1 MTVQDIPRPGSHGAA
16 APHLPAWRDAFR
28 RVRER
33 LLAPQLAAALHP
45 TPLRVR
51 GLGLF
56 MLVGHPLFWVIWAV
70 HLPQPY
76 ESLPLRLAGAGLGLL
91 LITSLVSRD
100 PSTRLSRHVFNAVTW
115 LGLPLFFGWMY
126 LCNGGNA
133 VWLASTAAMILAYYY
148 IADWR
153 LATLGLAAAAALASL
168 LFDLWG
174 PALAPMTQDLL
185 VANTVVL
192 LFCMAMGLLLGL
204 SSTNLRHEQLAHTVS
219 TVGIVAHELRTP
231 LATMSLIGDAI
242 RGSAGDSHSTEAAQR
257 LEQLAAR
264 LHVLVRNMNHHIDM
278 QVTNARPVRMPT
290 QTSPIRASNLV
301 REAVSSYPFRST
313 RERDC
318 VRVRIQDDFVFRG
331 SPTLFR
337 QVIDNLIKNAMTSLA
352 AATNSTAAGD
362 LVVHVL
368 SSGGLGQIV
377 VTDRGVGIAAAHL
390 PRVFDAFFSTHRGT
404 GHGLGLAFCRQVVSH
419 ARGDIR
425 AHSQPGGGAA
435 FTIELP
441 ILH

>member
-51 GLGLF
+51 GLDLF

-70 HLPQPY
+70 ELPQPY
-76 ESLPLRLAGAGLGLL
+76 ENLPLRLLNAGLGLL
-91 LITSLVSRD
+91 LIAGLVSKA
-100 PSTRLSRHVFNAVTW
+100 TR
-115 LGLPLFFGWMY
+115 
-126 LCNGGNA
+126 
-133 VWLASTAAMILAYYY
+133 
-148 IADWR
+148 
-153 LATLGLAAAAALASL
+153 
-168 LFDLWG
+168 
-174 PALAPMTQDLL
+174 
-185 VANTVVL
+185 
-192 LFCMAMGLLLGL
+192 
-204 SSTNLRHEQLAHTVS
+204 LRHERLAHTVA

-231 LATMSLIGDAI
+231 LATMALIGDAI
-242 RGSAGDSHSTEAAQR
+242 RGAAGDCHDTETAQR